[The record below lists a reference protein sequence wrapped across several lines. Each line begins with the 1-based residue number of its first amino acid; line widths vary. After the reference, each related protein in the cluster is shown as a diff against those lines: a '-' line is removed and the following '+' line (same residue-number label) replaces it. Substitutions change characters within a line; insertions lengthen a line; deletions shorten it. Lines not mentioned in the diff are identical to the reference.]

1 VIEIVPGAS
10 SCQAFDPF
18 GAVAASESATPA
30 AGAFACR
37 ACSAFAGLADR
48 QKLGR
53 SGPIAAAVWQLARG
67 SGDFSLSD
75 RRLQG
80 HHERVLQ
87 WLPVLMDLPGYQLST
102 AVEEPLH
109 NLLRGPKRPAI

>member
-1 VIEIVPGAS
+1 MVGIVPGAS

-37 ACSAFAGLADR
+37 ACSPFAGLAAR
-48 QKLGR
+48 RILGR

-67 SGDFSLSD
+67 SGDSSL
-75 RRLQG
+75 
-80 HHERVLQ
+80 
-87 WLPVLMDLPGYQLST
+87 
-102 AVEEPLH
+102 
-109 NLLRGPKRPAI
+109 

>member
-1 VIEIVPGAS
+1 MVGIVPGAS

-37 ACSAFAGLADR
+37 AYSAFAGPADR
-48 QKLGR
+48 RKPDR

-67 SGDFSLSD
+67 SGDFSL
-75 RRLQG
+75 
-80 HHERVLQ
+80 
-87 WLPVLMDLPGYQLST
+87 
-102 AVEEPLH
+102 
-109 NLLRGPKRPAI
+109 

>member
-1 VIEIVPGAS
+1 MVGVVPGAS

-48 QKLGR
+48 QKLDR
-53 SGPIAAAVWQLARG
+53 SGPIAAAVWKLVRG
-67 SGDFSLSD
+67 SGDFSL
-75 RRLQG
+75 
-80 HHERVLQ
+80 
-87 WLPVLMDLPGYQLST
+87 
-102 AVEEPLH
+102 
-109 NLLRGPKRPAI
+109 